1 MVSATCSGRIQIV
14 SEWEVPGVAVLY
26 PANPSGSSGRNGCSL
41 LRGYCFRLKEHN
53 FLRLI
58 SHIVSA
64 LFRAIKGTEGFV
76 YASLEE
82 LLV

>member
-1 MVSATCSGRIQIV
+1 MVSATCSGRVQTV

-26 PANPSGSSGRNGCSL
+26 VANLSGSLSRNGCSP
-41 LRGYCFRLKEHN
+41 LRGYWFPLKERN

-64 LFRAIKGTEGFV
+64 LFRAIIETEGFV